1 MKSGR
6 KPKSERNA
14 QIIEMRKSGMTY
26 KDIGAALGIT
36 KGRVCQVCR
45 DFETRNEVKIGPRFT
60 PVS

>member
-1 MKSGR
+1 MKLGR

-45 DFETRNEVKIGPRFT
+45 EFEATNQVKIGPRFKT
-60 PVS
+60 IP